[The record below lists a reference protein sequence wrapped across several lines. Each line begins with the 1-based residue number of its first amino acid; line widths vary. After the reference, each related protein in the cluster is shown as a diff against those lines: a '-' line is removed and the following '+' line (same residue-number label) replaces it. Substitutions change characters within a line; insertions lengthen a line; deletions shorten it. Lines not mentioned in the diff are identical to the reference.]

1 MDKMKALRAIPR
13 TILTAALA
21 IAAAGLIGITA
32 AACGQPAP
40 TQPTTVALTQAAPV
54 NVTTSPAGNPP
65 STATATATSPATV
78 TTSATATPA
87 QSADAITAIA
97 DVAPTNT
104 PTTAGA
110 AAEAQ
115 APAVTQQP
123 TGGHAQQQQTADA
136 PLSPDQI
143 IAAHDTVMSGI
154 YQRSVPSIVG
164 LRVTKAPGSME
175 NFRGVMPDD
184 FRARSAGSGFLWD
197 DQGHIVTNRHVVSG
211 AERIIVVMS
220 DGTQT
225 GAAIVGD
232 DADSD
237 LAVIK
242 IDDPDLR
249 PDPIT
254 LGDSDSIVPGQ
265 LALAIGDPFSRGFS
279 MTSGIISAIG
289 RTINPGDS
297 NFSVPRVIQH
307 DAATNPGNSG
317 GPLLNRKGEV
327 VGINTQI
334 ISQTGA
340 FSGVGLAIPIN
351 LAKLVIPALIADG
364 RYEYPYIGIRGASVT
379 PDLARAMDLPPAT
392 RGALVIAVSPDSAAD
407 RGDLRPSDQTAIID
421 GLELPIGGDIII
433 AIDDT
438 PIPDM
443 DALLA
448 YVVERT
454 RPGDTVI
461 FTVLRDGEETELSI
475 TMGARPE

>member
-1 MDKMKALRAIPR
+1 MDKMKALRATPR

-21 IAAAGLIGITA
+21 VAAAGLIGITA
-32 AACGQPAP
+32 AACGQPAAP
-40 TQPTTVALTQAAPV
+40 QPPTVALTQAAPV
-54 NVTTSPAGNPP
+54 NVISSAADTA
-65 STATATATSPATV
+65 TATATATSPATA
-78 TTSATATPA
+78 TTPATATPA
-87 QSADAITAIA
+87 QSAAAVAAIA
-97 DVAPTNT
+97 EVAPTNT
-104 PTTAGA
+104 PSAAGG

-164 LRVTKAPGSME
+164 LRVIKAPGNME
-175 NFRGVMPDD
+175 NFPGVMPDD

-249 PDPIT
+249 PNPIT

-421 GLELPIGGDIII
+421 GLELPIGGDIIT

-475 TMGARPE
+475 TMGARRE

>member
-1 MDKMKALRAIPR
+1 MRL
-13 TILTAALA
+13 AAL
-21 IAAAGLIGITA
+21 AAAGLIIIA
-32 AACGQPAP
+32 AVACGQPPAPAP
-40 TQPTTVALTQAAPV
+40 TPVELTQAAPV
-54 NVTTSPAGNPP
+54 NIITGGSGAGTAAPTSTV
-65 STATATATSPATV
+65 TATATAAATDPAPAPATPAQPAPPAAAAP
-78 TTSATATPA
+78 TTAAATATATP
-87 QSADAITAIA
+87 S
-97 DVAPTNT
+97 
-104 PTTAGA
+104 A

-123 TGGHAQQQQTADA
+123 TGAMAQQPADA
-136 PLSPDQI
+136 PLTPDQI
-143 IAAHDTVMSGI
+143 VAAYDTVLSGI
-154 YQRSVPSIVG
+154 YQRAVPSIVG
-164 LRVTKAPGSME
+164 LRVVKELGGGG
-175 NFRGVMPDD
+175 NFPGVMPDD
-184 FRARSAGSGFLWD
+184 FWARSAGSGFLWD
-197 DQGHIVTNRHVVSG
+197 DQGHIVTNRHVVDG
-211 AERIIVVMS
+211 ADRIIVVMS
-220 DGTQT
+220 NGTQSS
-225 GAAIVGD
+225 AEIVGD

-249 PDPIT
+249 PAAIA
-254 LGDSDSIVPGQ
+254 LGDSDTIIPGQ

-317 GPLLNRKGEV
+317 GPLLNRQGEV

-351 LAKLVIPALIADG
+351 LAKLVVPALIAEG
-364 RYEYPYIGIRGASVT
+364 RYEYPYIGIRGVSIT
-379 PDLARAMDLPPAT
+379 PDLARVMDLPPAT
-392 RGALVIAVSPDSAAD
+392 RGALVIAVSPGSAAD
-407 RGDLRPSDQTAIID
+407 DGGLRPSDRTTVVD
-421 GLELPIGGDIII
+421 GLELPVGGDIII

-448 YVVERT
+448 YIVEHT
-454 RPGDTVI
+454 RPDDTVT
-461 FTVLRDGEETELSI
+461 FTVLRDGAETTLSI
-475 TMGARPE
+475 TMGARPEPE